1 MRLRQLA
8 TSQSVVFYAPPEV
21 HQSILD
27 VCKKKS
33 GEVVDSSDVVCWLLE
48 QTCSGIEQLQPL
60 YYSQGID
67 FCHRIQ
73 AALNNPRFLG
83 DSDQRDAY
91 LGAVQQNEQ
100 QTLEQLYKPKK
111 TSNPTTVPGPFSTEI
126 APLMKELNSRRKGF
140 QDAGNAVHGSALQEV
155 EQEREVAFEV
165 EAVRE
170 VQKPLRHSPL
180 EFAGLHRD
188 IKSFVKTGRLS
199 AGYGGYEHTFEAL
212 RHTALGRKYG
222 IRNENLTSKLFLS
235 REFSRTVKMPQDRP
249 NDNYLVSQSIIY
261 LATILPSPRD
271 VQKCKLTNLLQRD
284 VHWILWSVIT
294 DTALIIVPEE
304 AELSVT
310 PRILPLIFLHM
321 LLQLHEECS
330 ISTTSRTTPCPLSR
344 SDGLPR
350 HG

>member
-1 MRLRQLA
+1 MLVAAMRLRQLA

-73 AALNNPRFLG
+73 AALNNLRFLS

-111 TSNPTTVPGPFSTEI
+111 TSNPTTAPGPFSTEI
-126 APLMKELNSRRKGF
+126 APLMKELNFRRKGF
-140 QDAGNAVHGSALQEV
+140 QDAENAVLGSALQEV

-180 EFAGLHRD
+180 EFAGLHPD

-212 RHTALGRKYG
+212 RHTALG
-222 IRNENLTSKLFLS
+222 
-235 REFSRTVKMPQDRP
+235 
-249 NDNYLVSQSIIY
+249 
-261 LATILPSPRD
+261 
-271 VQKCKLTNLLQRD
+271 
-284 VHWILWSVIT
+284 
-294 DTALIIVPEE
+294 
-304 AELSVT
+304 
-310 PRILPLIFLHM
+310 
-321 LLQLHEECS
+321 
-330 ISTTSRTTPCPLSR
+330 
-344 SDGLPR
+344 
-350 HG
+350 